1 MIDLKKQMSEWKRKS
16 EYNKQYN
23 WIKKIYKFNKN
34 SGVGLRFYGTDHLGR
49 PGLVLGDAM
58 RNNLPILMDSKSL
71 EGKFTTYFQIASDVE
86 LARLAGFTIMPR
98 NLRLRTF
105 LIDDIIDE
113 DEIKNGVLIFGSEKV
128 ETVAKERGYK
138 IINGFV
144 KKEDNN
150 GVM

>member
-1 MIDLKKQMSEWKRKS
+1 
-16 EYNKQYN
+16 
-23 WIKKIYKFNKN
+23 
-34 SGVGLRFYGTDHLGR
+34 
-49 PGLVLGDAM
+49 
-58 RNNLPILMDSKSL
+58 MDSKSL

-86 LARLAGFTIMPR
+86 LARLAGFSIMPR
-98 NLRLRTF
+98 DLRLRTF